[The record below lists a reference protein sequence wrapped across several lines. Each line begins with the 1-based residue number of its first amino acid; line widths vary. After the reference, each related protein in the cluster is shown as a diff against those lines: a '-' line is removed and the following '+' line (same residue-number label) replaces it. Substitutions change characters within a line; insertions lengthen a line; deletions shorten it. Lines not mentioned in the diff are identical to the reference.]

1 MRKVDRRKFIQSLAM
16 ATAGVGLI
24 PLLSSA
30 ICKGNSTNTSMNVNR
45 DKHKGFEP
53 AYLAL
58 HRSGELKIRA
68 SELYAMMQSCTL
80 CPRDCRVNRIKG
92 EEGVCNATAKLQI
105 SSYQPHFGEERPLV
119 GKNGSGT
126 VFFTHCSLLCVF
138 CINWEISHGGQG
150 SEYSTQA
157 LANMMLNLQKMG
169 CHNINVVTPTHY
181 SPHILEA
188 LDIAAAK
195 GLRLPVAYNTCGWEK
210 LEILQILDGVVD
222 IYLADYKYTQS
233 RMGGRYSAGAF
244 SYPKITQDALKE
256 MNKQVGVAI
265 PNDNGILERGL
276 IIRHLVMPNHVDN
289 SVNAIRWIAENL
301 PKDTYVNIM
310 SQYTPIHKAKDYPE
324 LSRRITRAEYNT
336 VVDAARGA
344 GLVNIDVQG

>member
-1 MRKVDRRKFIQSLAM
+1 MRRVDRRKFIQSLAL
-16 ATAGVGLI
+16 ASAGVGFI

-30 ICKGNSTNTSMNVNR
+30 ICKGNISESSMETNREKT
-45 DKHKGFEP
+45 KGIEP

-58 HRSGELKIRA
+58 HRSGELKKRA
-68 SELYAMMQSCTL
+68 AELYARLENCTL
-80 CPRDCRVNRIKG
+80 CPRDCRVNRIEG
-92 EEGVCNATAKLQI
+92 EEGICNATAKLQI
-105 SSYQPHFGEERPLV
+105 SSYHPHFGEERPLV
-119 GKNGSGT
+119 GRNGSGT

-150 SEYSTQA
+150 NEYSTQA

-181 SPHILEA
+181 SPHIIKA
-188 LDIAAAK
+188 LDIAAAR

-210 LEILQILDGVVD
+210 LEVLKVLDGVVD
-222 IYLADYKYTQS
+222 IYLADYKYSQS

-244 SYPKITQDALKE
+244 SYPKVTQDALLE
-256 MNKQVGVAI
+256 MNRQVGIAV
-265 PNDNGILERGL
+265 PNSNGILERGL

-289 SVNAIRWIAENL
+289 SVNAIRWIASNL
-301 PKDTYVNIM
+301 PKETYVNIM
-310 SQYTPIHKAKDYPE
+310 SQYTPMYKAKDFPE
-324 LSRRITRAEYNT
+324 LSRRITRAEYNA
-336 VVDAARGA
+336 VVDAAKAA